1 MGFRPGFAAAV
12 FGRAGLALW
21 LLAALPGATSP
32 ALALDAC
39 KCEDLTELQVTLARI
54 LLLRNRF
61 EAKARELAD
70 RFGQNPKGSALS
82 AANKATRDFLEGT
95 DENSAAFGLPPVKQ
109 GELARVEYV
118 NRGMQE
124 QQNWQDEFRRTGQ
137 YPQSIGISDGM
148 RWNEFGE
155 LVVDQAYRDRI
166 SNEWKKAGKNLC
178 EPANPKKFVEDLSAG
193 AKCAGIAR
201 ANIEHER
208 SHQRTCE
215 QMGFWAF
222 RDRPPHLLME
232 DEVKAYTRQAE
243 VLADEIKR
251 VLGQKRTRVLQK
263 PFGACPECYLEAK
276 VECLRSYEVSGAKGG
291 IVFRKDRVCN
301 IYKPFSLKSVG
312 MSKVDFSMV
321 PKGETPAG
329 TYSYGGTT
337 AGAKFSGSGLYS
349 IAVGENDARITL
361 YSEGIADTPK
371 AKVEDKGSGTFTMTP
386 LEKNC
391 DE

>member
-1 MGFRPGFAAAV
+1 MPARRSVTAGIL
-12 FGRAGLALW
+12 AGLLG
-21 LLAALPGATSP
+21 LSP
-32 ALALDAC
+32 PAVALDAC
-39 KCEDLTELQVTLARI
+39 KCEDFSELQIVLAQS
-54 LLLRNRF
+54 LLLKSRF
-61 EAKARELAD
+61 SRKAAEIAATHGEKPAGPALAGARRD
-70 RFGQNPKGSALS
+70 FEQFVKGSGEGS
-82 AANKATRDFLEGT
+82 AGDGLRPAPAGT
-95 DENSAAFGLPPVKQ
+95 PE
-109 GELARVEYV
+109 RVEYV
-118 NRGMQE
+118 NRGTVEQE
-124 QQNWQDEFRRTGQ
+124 KWLRDFNRTGR
-137 YPQSIGISDGM
+137 SSDTVGIRPGM
-148 RWNEFGE
+148 RYNELGE

-178 EPANPKKFVEDLSAG
+178 EPADPKAFTESLQAG
-193 AKCAGIAR
+193 ARCAGIAK
-201 ANIEHER
+201 ALIEHER
-208 SHQRTCE
+208 VHQQTCE
-215 QMGFWAF
+215 KMGFWAF
-222 RDRPPHLLME
+222 GDRAPHQILE
-232 DEVKAYTRQAE
+232 DEVRAYTRQAE
-243 VLADEIKR
+243 VLAGEIQR
-251 VLGQKRTRVLQK
+251 VMGQKRTRVIEK
-263 PFGACPECYLEAK
+263 PKGACPECYLEAK

-301 IYKPFSLKSVG
+301 IYKPFSLRSVG

-349 IAVGENDARITL
+349 IAVGENDAKITL

>member
-1 MGFRPGFAAAV
+1 MRFRAGPVAAV
-12 FGRAGLALW
+12 FAKTGLALW
-21 LLAALPGATSP
+21 LLAALPGVTSP
-32 ALALDAC
+32 AAALDAC
-39 KCEDLTELQVTLARI
+39 KCEDLTELQVTLART

-70 RFGQNPKGSALS
+70 KFGQNPRGSALS
-82 AANKATRDFLEGT
+82 GARGAARDFLEGT
-95 DENSAAFGLPPVKQ
+95 DENSAAFGLPPVKP
-109 GELARVEYV
+109 GEPARVEYV

-124 QQNWQDEFRRTGQ
+124 QQNWQDAFRRTGQ
-137 YPQSIGISDGM
+137 IPQSTGISDGM

-166 SNEWKKAGKNLC
+166 SQEWKKAGKNLC
-178 EPANPKKFVEDLSAG
+178 DPVNPKKFIEDLSVG

-201 ANIEHER
+201 ANIEHEL

-222 RDRPPHLLME
+222 RDRPPHLLMQ

-243 VLADEIKR
+243 VLAGEIQR
-251 VLGQKRTRVLQK
+251 VMGLKRTRVVQK
-263 PFGACPECYLEAK
+263 PIGACPECYLEVK
-276 VECLRSYEVSGAKGG
+276 VECLRSYHVNGAKGG
-291 IVFRKDRVCN
+291 IVFRQGLVCN
-301 IYKPFSLKSVG
+301 VYKPFSLKSVG
-312 MSKVDFSMV
+312 MSKVEFSMT
-321 PKGETPAG
+321 PKGETSAG

-337 AGAKFSGSGLYS
+337 TGAKFSGSGLYS
-349 IAVGENDARITL
+349 IAVGENDAKITL